1 MSYFKN
7 HKKKTIQILNH
18 VAKHMKEC
26 EFDYEMIDLELALEE
41 AKTHYYHYLKMKD
54 DDKYK
59 QIKRLG
65 ESIRNAYFIEEKP
78 KKKDVK
84 IKREI

>member
-41 AKTHYYHYLKMKD
+41 AKTHYFHYLKMKD

-59 QIKRLG
+59 PNFEHK
-65 ESIRNAYFIEEKP
+65 SYK
-78 KKKDVK
+78 
-84 IKREI
+84 

>member
-1 MSYFKN
+1 MAWKV
-7 HKKKTIQILNH
+7 KKEYEGKSVPNCTYPLN
-18 VAKHMKEC
+18 
-26 EFDYEMIDLELALEE
+26 DL
-41 AKTHYYHYLKMKD
+41 TQ
-54 DDKYK
+54 K

>member
-1 MSYFKN
+1 MAWKV
-7 HKKKTIQILNH
+7 KKEYEGKSVPNCTYPLN
-18 VAKHMKEC
+18 
-26 EFDYEMIDLELALEE
+26 DL
-41 AKTHYYHYLKMKD
+41 TQ
-54 DDKYK
+54 K

-84 IKREI
+84 TKGEI